1 MIAGEEGDAN
11 PASRTSSPQAHWGQ
25 GIAVALCFAILQ
37 LLVAIPPALPCPALP
52 DTRVLSSRSPFLES
66 QHIGK
71 TDGEKQSAP
80 GLRPTTPWPMEEEA
94 EKEEKTQQHAVA
106 MVLEQSEGEGRG
118 QDQDPATLCAS
129 SWEPEPSNDAEID
142 AATYAIA
149 LTVRATRTLS
159 RSPLS

>member
-52 DTRVLSSRSPFLES
+52 DTRVLEVPFPREPA
-66 QHIGK
+66 HRRK
-71 TDGEKQSAP
+71 TEGEKQSAP
-80 GLRPTTPWPMEEEA
+80 GLRPTTPWPPHAMEEAA

-118 QDQDPATLCAS
+118 QDPATL
-129 SWEPEPSNDAEID
+129 
-142 AATYAIA
+142 
-149 LTVRATRTLS
+149 
-159 RSPLS
+159 

>member
-37 LLVAIPPALPCPALP
+37 LLVAIPPALPCPIPGVSVLEVSLP
-52 DTRVLSSRSPFLES
+52 REPAHRR
-66 QHIGK
+66 K

-118 QDQDPATLCAS
+118 QDPATLCAS
-129 SWEPEPSNDAEID
+129 WEPSNDAEID

>member
-1 MIAGEEGDAN
+1 MEDGRGEAKRPRVEAN
-11 PASRTSSPQAHWGQ
+11 D
-25 GIAVALCFAILQ
+25 AVAA
-37 LLVAIPPALPCPALP
+37 ALHA
-52 DTRVLSSRSPFLES
+52 
-66 QHIGK
+66 
-71 TDGEKQSAP
+71 
-80 GLRPTTPWPMEEEA
+80 MEEEA

>member
-37 LLVAIPPALPCPALP
+37 LLVAIPPALPCLP
-52 DTRVLSSRSPFLES
+52 GVPLFLKS
-66 QHIGK
+66 QHI
-71 TDGEKQSAP
+71 DR
-80 GLRPTTPWPMEEEA
+80 RPSWAKRPRVETNDAVAAALHAMEEEA

-118 QDQDPATLCAS
+118 QDPATLCAS
-129 SWEPEPSNDAEID
+129 WEPSNDAEID

>member
-1 MIAGEEGDAN
+1 MHRGKNVNAGRVRKSTRRGEAKRPRVEAN
-11 PASRTSSPQAHWGQ
+11 D
-25 GIAVALCFAILQ
+25 AVAA
-37 LLVAIPPALPCPALP
+37 ALHA
-52 DTRVLSSRSPFLES
+52 
-66 QHIGK
+66 
-71 TDGEKQSAP
+71 
-80 GLRPTTPWPMEEEA
+80 MEEEA

-118 QDQDPATLCAS
+118 QDPATLCAS

>member
-37 LLVAIPPALPCPALP
+37 LLVAIPPCPPYTLEVPFPREPAHRPKRRTTWEKRSRVETNDAVAAALHA
-52 DTRVLSSRSPFLES
+52 
-66 QHIGK
+66 
-71 TDGEKQSAP
+71 
-80 GLRPTTPWPMEEEA
+80 MEEEA

-118 QDQDPATLCAS
+118 QDPATLCAS
-129 SWEPEPSNDAEID
+129 WEPSNDAEID

>member
-37 LLVAIPPALPCPALP
+37 LLVAIPPCPP
-52 DTRVLSSRSPFLES
+52 YSRSPFLES
-66 QHIGK
+66 QTHRPK
-71 TDGEKQSAP
+71 RRTTWEK
-80 GLRPTTPWPMEEEA
+80 RPRVETNDAVAAALHAMEEEA

-118 QDQDPATLCAS
+118 QDPATLCAS
-129 SWEPEPSNDAEID
+129 WEPSNDAEID

>member
-1 MIAGEEGDAN
+1 MEV
-11 PASRTSSPQAHWGQ
+11 PFSSRASTSKRPRVETND
-25 GIAVALCFAILQ
+25 AVAA
-37 LLVAIPPALPCPALP
+37 ALHA
-52 DTRVLSSRSPFLES
+52 
-66 QHIGK
+66 
-71 TDGEKQSAP
+71 
-80 GLRPTTPWPMEEEA
+80 MEEEA

-118 QDQDPATLCAS
+118 QDPATLCAS
-129 SWEPEPSNDAEID
+129 WEPSNDAEID

>member
-37 LLVAIPPALPCPALP
+37 LLVAIPPALPCPARYP
-52 DTRVLSSRSPFLES
+52 VSCPRGSLSSRASTS
-66 QHIGK
+66 R
-71 TDGEKQSAP
+71 EK
-80 GLRPTTPWPMEEEA
+80 RPRVEANDAVAAALHAMEEEA

-118 QDQDPATLCAS
+118 QDPATL
-129 SWEPEPSNDAEID
+129 
-142 AATYAIA
+142 
-149 LTVRATRTLS
+149 
-159 RSPLS
+159 

>member
-1 MIAGEEGDAN
+1 MAA
-11 PASRTSSPQAHWGQ
+11 
-25 GIAVALCFAILQ
+25 ALHA
-37 LLVAIPPALPCPALP
+37 
-52 DTRVLSSRSPFLES
+52 
-66 QHIGK
+66 
-71 TDGEKQSAP
+71 
-80 GLRPTTPWPMEEEA
+80 MEEEA